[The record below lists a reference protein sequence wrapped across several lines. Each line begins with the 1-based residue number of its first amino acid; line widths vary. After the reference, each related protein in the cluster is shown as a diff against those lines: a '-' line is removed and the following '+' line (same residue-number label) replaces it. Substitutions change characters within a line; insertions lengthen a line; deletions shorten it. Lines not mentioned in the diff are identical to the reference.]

1 MAILIE
7 LPRTA
12 SAWELLRPR
21 WEGGCRS
28 HGRRRFGA
36 RQDLLCTGE
45 TVVGRL
51 GPRLWQ
57 RISLLCRLPPCPLSP
72 LPSPVAAPQDG
83 VGCVRVG
90 RGARECLAADVFPF
104 ADCCT
109 RPISLSRIPA
119 GLLGFVPSEPY
130 PSPDRH
136 TCVESVTTHLQQPAP
151 PTDDAL
157 RFFELP
163 PGAAAGHGS
172 TMRWLLRMST
182 SQRRHET
189 RKGHLF
195 GFLSTGSPHF
205 RLLLITLQHLLPTSN
220 CLLTPS

>member
-12 SAWELLRPR
+12 SAWELLRRDGKAVADLTADEGLALDKTCFALAKPSSAVWGHASGNASRCCVASPR
-21 WEGGCRS
+21 
-28 HGRRRFGA
+28 
-36 RQDLLCTGE
+36 
-45 TVVGRL
+45 V
-51 GPRLWQ
+51 P
-57 RISLLCRLPPCPLSP
+57 SP
-72 LPSPVAAPQDG
+72 LPSPVAAPQDR
-83 VGCVRVG
+83 VGCVRAG

-157 RFFELP
+157 RFFELS

-182 SQRRHET
+182 SQRRRET